1 MKIKELEKNLFE
13 TCKLLKNKEPIQ
25 EALQD
30 KSKSIN
36 LENNTF
42 QNDLLLLKQEYQKR
56 KQELAL
62 WFRTEYNKLLI
73 KHNQKIRNIQ
83 IQ

>member
-13 TCKLLKNKEPIQ
+13 TCKLLKSKEPIQ

-36 LENNTF
+36 IENNTF
-42 QNDLLLLKQEYQKR
+42 QNDFLLLKQEYQKR

-73 KHNQKIRNIQ
+73 KHNQKIQNIQ
-83 IQ
+83 TQ